1 MHGDLCSHAVFLQ
14 QANLSQ
20 KQDEAKSAIT
30 LATQSECGTNCSIT
44 SSDIV
49 SSFYSCSAIDTT
61 AAIFHARITL
71 SLPIL
76 ESAETIQAIK
86 SAVQEWTSTSPQ
98 LLISGQ
104 ILVVDES
111 CQPVVNSFLD
121 PECGMTETSAPP
133 SSTTSLELLDDLTA
147 VIVVGILGALLI
159 VLAVVILMMCC
170 VFCCAWHKQASKR

>member
-1 MHGDLCSHAVFLQ
+1 MHGDLCLHAVFLQ

-20 KQDEAKSAIT
+20 KQDEAKAT
-30 LATQSECGTNCSIT
+30 FALATRSECGTNCSIT

-49 SSFYSCSAIDTT
+49 SSFYSCSATDTT

-76 ESAETIQAIK
+76 ESAETVQAIK

-98 LLISGQ
+98 LLIDEQ
-104 ILVVDES
+104 ILVVDGS

-121 PECGMTETSAPP
+121 PECGMTETSAP
-133 SSTTSLELLDDLTA
+133 SLELFDDLTIA
-147 VIVVGILGALLI
+147 IVMGILAIPFIIL
-159 VLAVVILMMCC
+159 VVILIITCC
-170 VFCCAWHKQASKR
+170 ILCHTKCKQCQRRGK